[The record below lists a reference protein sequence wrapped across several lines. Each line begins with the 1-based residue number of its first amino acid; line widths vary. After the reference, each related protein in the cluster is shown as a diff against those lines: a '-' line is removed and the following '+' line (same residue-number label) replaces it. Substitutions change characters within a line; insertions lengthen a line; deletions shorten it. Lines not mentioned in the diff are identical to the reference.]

1 MTPYYKKTI
10 LIGYYERDFSIFRI
24 YYSFDY
30 QNERGIVN
38 ALESFIKNYSS
49 YPESEELPLKSFR
62 IIDMNHMTRTHAP
75 LSIFKFL
82 EKTRHEAE
90 KRKPS
95 IRCPKIHPCTK
106 KVGMGMLPMGVYH
119 AEF

>member
-1 MTPYYKKTI
+1 MTHYYKKTI

-82 EKTRHEAE
+82 EKIRHEAE

-106 KVGMGMLPMGVYH
+106 KVGMGILPMGVYH